1 MENYYNI
8 LGVQENSDQNLIK
21 KAYREMAK
29 KYHPDKNKEPNA
41 EEKFKKVTEAYENI
55 GDPAKRQEYDRK
67 RNFSNSFSNGFSNF
81 SEFNRNRNHADPF
94 ADHYSPGGGFTPEAP
109 KGTSLNITLKLYLHD
124 VLKGVDKR
132 IKIKRDKKCNPC
144 SGTGSENGAS
154 FQTCGTCKG
163 SGFITI
169 NRINGFVQMNSVSTC
184 GSCGGVG
191 KVVLEVCLYCLGN
204 GLISDEDIIDVNI
217 PAGASDGM
225 QFVVSGKGN
234 EGKGNG
240 KSGDLYVKIKEIPN
254 TEFIRKGVDLIT
266 SKQIT
271 FIEAILGT
279 NIDVEMPDGEKVK
292 TVVSPGTVPGTIL
305 SFAQKG
311 VPVLGYGGIGNF
323 LVELNIKIPEN
334 LTDDQK
340 KFLEELKENEIFN

>member
-1 MENYYNI
+1 MNQYIALTIQYFETF
-8 LGVQENSDQNLIK
+8 
-21 KAYREMAK
+21 
-29 KYHPDKNKEPNA
+29 KNKDYDKMASFLKDHTQYHNWTQTYVGIDKIIETNKHIIDNA
-41 EEKFKKVTEAYENI
+41 KTNFEIIIKTI
-55 GDPAKRQEYDRK
+55 GQHDKTI
-67 RNFSNSFSNGFSNF
+67 
-81 SEFNRNRNHADPF
+81 
-94 ADHYSPGGGFTPEAP
+94 SPI
-109 KGTSLNITLKLYLHD
+109 NITFIEITFKTDGRYNNRTFTIEWDNDLK
-124 VLKGVDKR
+124 
-132 IKIKRDKKCNPC
+132 
-144 SGTGSENGAS
+144 
-154 FQTCGTCKG
+154 
-163 SGFITI
+163 I
-169 NRINGFVQMNSVSTC
+169 NRINGFVQMNSVTTC

-204 GLISDEDIIDVNI
+204 GLIPEEDIIDVNI